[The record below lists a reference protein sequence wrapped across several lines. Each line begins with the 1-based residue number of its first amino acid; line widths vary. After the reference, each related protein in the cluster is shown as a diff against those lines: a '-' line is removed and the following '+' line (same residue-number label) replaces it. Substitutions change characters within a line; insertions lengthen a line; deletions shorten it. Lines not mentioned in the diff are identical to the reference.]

1 MTNRKKFLATWWSKR
16 FGCLH
21 FYRRWWCL
29 RIDEGSFLVGQL
41 TLLIS
46 PSPVQVIL
54 SNDQKQLILNT
65 VSNFEAFKQCQ
76 KRMGLDDTIMYG
88 AGMVMLFHGVPGTGK
103 TMMANAL
110 ANKLNKKVQM
120 LILLFCF
127 HYKHHYGGTP
137 IRFFRVTDTMYY
149 EVTTKKARQ
158 LKRYTEDKARQN
170 QKTD

>member
-1 MTNRKKFLATWWSKR
+1 MTNHKKFLATWWSKR
-16 FGCLH
+16 FGYLH

-65 VSNFEAFKQCQ
+65 VSNFEAFKHCR
-76 KRMGLDDTIMYG
+76 KRMGLDDVITYG
-88 AGMVMLFHGVPGTGK
+88 AGMVMLFHGAPGTGK

-120 LILLFCF
+120 LILWPGYFSTCRGKNSWSTAYSVFITSITMVALQS
-127 HYKHHYGGTP
+127 G
-137 IRFFRVTDTMYY
+137 FFV
-149 EVTTKKARQ
+149 
-158 LKRYTEDKARQN
+158 
-170 QKTD
+170 